1 MKNRITVKSVLIALF
16 ASSLI
21 CSVAFGQASRASLGG
36 LINDQSGA
44 AVSGAKV
51 TAKHVATNEEFQTT
65 ADAQGAFILP
75 SLPIGKYSVTIEA
88 AGFKRIEA
96 QDVTLEVGIP
106 AKLNVALEVGQV
118 SDAVTISGTQE
129 VVNTTS
135 PTLTNV
141 IKTNQI
147 KDLPLPTRN
156 VLDLARLQ
164 AGIAVS
170 GTNTRTASVGG
181 LRGSATFVT
190 QDGVNAMDNFVKTD
204 SFFAVSAPSLDSVAE
219 LSITV
224 GTVGSDAGRG
234 VAQVNMVTKNG
245 TNEFHGRLFYQHRND
260 ALNANTFFNNASG
273 TKKPVLRQ
281 HFAGFNIGGPVWLP
295 KKPFGPVAYDG
306 RNKSFFFFSYEAFRE
321 NFQATR
327 NRTVLTNE
335 ARQGIFRYQ
344 GKDAQG
350 NTTNETINLLNIGNF
365 GALNSI
371 TTAQL
376 NSMPASNNTLVGD
389 GLNTAGYRFNVTGT
403 DPSDKYVG
411 RFDQQLLE
419 NSKIGSHKLEFVYNH
434 ANFLLTPD
442 TFNGL
447 EAPFAGGA
455 NAFQS
460 SKRILTTA
468 AIQSTFGSR
477 MTNEF
482 RVGHQRAP
490 VGFLRESQPSTPF
503 IDLNSVTDFD
513 NTFMSQ
519 GRNTLVYQ
527 FIDNFSLIAGSHSFR
542 MGTDIQSISAITFN
556 DTGINQTIVINSNNA
571 NPDGILDG
579 EFPNLPRDKDGK
591 PDTTGTA
598 IVNRAKSI
606 YVDLVGMLGSTSKTF
621 NVTGPSSGFVP
632 GATRQRDFKQRAL
645 SLYVQDQWRTR
656 RNLTLNYGLRYEFQG
671 VPYEINGLAIQPANG
686 IAGLYGVSGLNNRFK
701 PGTLSGAPTT
711 TLEFVN
717 GDTGKKLYGNDWN
730 NFAPFIGV
738 AYSPDFEKGPM
749 HWLFGSSGKSS
760 IRAGFSISYL
770 QDGFTVVSN
779 ALGTGTTNPGLIQNV
794 ANTTPTNVLT
804 SAGIPLPNPTFT
816 TPITDASNLLLN
828 NGNGLWTF
836 DPNLRVPY
844 VQQWSFGIEREIARN
859 TAFEVRYVGNHAVKL
874 FRAIDINEV
883 NIFEN
888 GFLQEFL
895 NAQRNLA
902 VNGGTTFVPGAA
914 GTTPLPIFSALFT
927 GFSANQQS
935 SSGFGS
941 TTFINQLNN
950 NNIGAMAFTLAN
962 APTYRANRARL
973 TFNGQPAP
981 NFFLTNPNASFA
993 RALTNGGYSNY
1004 HSLQVEI
1011 RRRMTKGLQLQGNYT
1026 FSKALTDTDG
1036 GGQSTLEQY
1045 RTFRNLRLD
1054 KHRAG
1059 FDQTHRFIANLIY
1072 ELPFG
1077 SGRRWLNGG
1086 IPVISKVV
1094 EGWQVGSIISYQS
1107 GQPIGIFSG
1116 RSTFNQ
1122 FNTGLN
1128 PAQLVGVTAEEFAS
1142 SAGVFRTPSGVFF
1155 IDPKLL
1161 NITTNAAGQL
1171 TGATLKN
1178 GLLGA
1183 PAPGT
1188 FGNFPR
1194 NLIDSPNFSQ
1204 VDISLTKMTRLFEKA
1219 NVEFKANFINAFN
1232 HPSFSIGDITFDN
1245 ANFGRINS
1253 VRGSERQINFILAIN
1268 F

>member
-1 MKNRITVKSVLIALF
+1 MKNRISVKSVLISLF
-16 ASSLI
+16 ALALI
-21 CSVAFGQASRASLGG
+21 CCAALGQASRSSLGG

-51 TAKHVATNEEFQTT
+51 RAKHLATNEEFQTT
-65 ADAQGAFILP
+65 ADAQGAFIFP
-75 SLPIGKYSVTIEA
+75 SLPIGKFSVTIEA

-96 QDVTLEVGIP
+96 QDVTLEVGTP

-118 SDAVTISGTQE
+118 SEAVTISGTQE

-170 GTNTRTASVGG
+170 GTNTRQASVGG

-204 SFFAVSAPSLDSVAE
+204 SFFAISAPSLDSVAE

-273 TKKPVLRQ
+273 TPKPVLRQ

-306 RNKSFFFFSYEAFRE
+306 RDKSFFFFSYEAFRE

-335 ARQGIFRYQ
+335 ARQGLFRYNGSNGQ
-344 GKDAQG
+344 TQ
-350 NTTNETINLLNIGNF
+350 TVNLLNIGTF

-371 TTAQL
+371 TMAQL
-376 NSMPASNNTLVGD
+376 NAMPASNNTLVGD
-389 GLNTAGYRFNVTGT
+389 GLNTAGFRYNVTGT

-442 TFNGL
+442 TFNSL
-447 EAPFAGGA
+447 EAPFPGGA

-477 MTNEF
+477 ITNEF

-490 VGFLRESQPSTPF
+490 VGFLRDGQPSTPF
-503 IDLNSVTDFD
+503 LDLNSVTDFD
-513 NTFMSQ
+513 NSFMSQ

-527 FIDNFSLIAGSHSFR
+527 FIDNFSLTAGSHSFR

-556 DTGINQTIVINSNNA
+556 DAGINQTIVINSNNV
-571 NPDGILDG
+571 NPDGLLAD
-579 EFPNLPRDKDGK
+579 EFPNLPRNADGT
-591 PDTTGTA
+591 PNTTGTA
-598 IVNRAKSI
+598 IVNRAKSV
-606 YVDLVGMLGSTSKTF
+606 YVDLVGLLGSASKTF
-621 NVTGPSSGFVP
+621 NVTSPTSGFVT

-645 SLYVQDQWRTR
+645 SLYFQDQWRAR
-656 RNLTLNYGLRYEFQG
+656 RNFTFNYGLRWEFQG

-686 IAGLYGVSGLNNRFK
+686 IAGLYGVSGLNNLFK
-701 PGTLSGAPTT
+701 PGSLTGSTTT

-730 NFAPFIGV
+730 NFAPFIGL
-738 AYSPDFEKGPM
+738 AYSPNFEKGPM

-760 IRAGFSISYL
+760 IRAGFSMSYL

-794 ANTTPTNVLT
+794 ANNTTVNVLT
-804 SAGIPLPNPTFT
+804 SAGVSLQTPTFT
-816 TPITDASNLLLN
+816 TPITDANNLLLN

-836 DPNLRVPY
+836 DPKLRVPY

-888 GFLQEFL
+888 GFLREFT
-895 NAQRNLA
+895 NAQKNLA
-902 VNGGTTFVPGAA
+902 ANGGSTFAPGGA
-914 GTTPLPIFSALFT
+914 GTVPLPIFSALFA
-927 GFSANQQS
+927 GVANN
-935 SSGFGS
+935 SGFGS
-941 TTFINQLNN
+941 TTFINQLTNN
-950 NNIGAMAFTLAN
+950 NVGALAFTLAN
-962 APTYRANRARL
+962 ATTYRANRAKL

-981 NFFLTNPNASFA
+981 NFFLANPNASFA

-1036 GGQSTLEQY
+1036 GAQSVLEQY
-1045 RTFRNLRLD
+1045 RTFRNLSLD

-1077 SGRRWLNGG
+1077 SGRRWLSGG
-1086 IPVISKVV
+1086 IPVLGKVV

-1107 GQPIGIFSG
+1107 GQPIGVFSG

-1128 PAQLVGVTAEEFAS
+1128 PAQLVGITAEEFANS
-1142 SAGVFRTPSGVFF
+1142 TGVFRAPSGIFF
-1155 IDPKLL
+1155 IDPKML
-1161 NITTNAAGQL
+1161 NITTNASGQL
-1171 TGATLKN
+1171 TGATLKD
-1178 GLLGA
+1178 GLLGS
-1183 PAPGT
+1183 PAPGA

-1204 VDISLTKMTRLFEKA
+1204 VDISLTKTTRIYEKA

-1232 HPSFSIGDITFDN
+1232 HPSFSFGDITFDN

>member
-1 MKNRITVKSVLIALF
+1 MKDRISVRSVWIVIFALLLIGSTAL
-16 ASSLI
+16 
-21 CSVAFGQASRASLGG
+21 GQATRASLSG
-36 LINDQSGA
+36 LINEQTGA

-51 TAKHVATNEEFQTT
+51 TAKQVATNEEFQTT
-65 ADAQGAFILP
+65 TDSRGAFIFP
-75 SLPIGKYSVTIEA
+75 SMPIGKFSVTIEA

-96 QDVTLEVGIP
+96 QDVTLEVGTP
-106 AKLNVALEVGQV
+106 AKLNVSLEIGQV
-118 SDAVTISGTQE
+118 SEAVTVSGTQE
-129 VVNTTS
+129 VVNTS
-135 PTLTNV
+135 NPTLTNV

-164 AGIAVS
+164 AGVAVS

-181 LRGSATFVT
+181 LRGSGTYVT

-204 SFFAVSAPSLDSVAE
+204 SFFAISAPSLDSVQE
-219 LSITV
+219 FSLTI

-234 VAQVNMVTKNG
+234 VAQVTMVTKNG

-273 TKKPVLRQ
+273 TPKEVLRQ

-327 NRTVLTNE
+327 NRTVLTPE
-335 ARQGIFRYQ
+335 ARQGIFRYNGSNNQ
-344 GKDAQG
+344 VQ
-350 NTTNETINLLNIGNF
+350 TLNLLNIGSV
-365 GALNSI
+365 GALNPV

-376 NSMPASNNTLVGD
+376 NAMPAPNNTLVGD
-389 GLNTAGYRFNVTGT
+389 GLNTAGFRFNVNGT

-411 RFDQQLLE
+411 RFDQQLIE

-442 TFNGL
+442 TFNNL

-455 NAFQS
+455 NAFQA

-477 MTNEF
+477 ATNEF

-490 VGFLRESQPSTPF
+490 VGFFRDGQPTTPF
-503 IDLNSVTDFD
+503 INLNSVSDFD

-527 FIDNFSLIAGSHSFR
+527 FIDNFSLISGPHSFR
-542 MGTDIQSISAITFN
+542 MGFDIQSISAITFN
-556 DTGINQTIVINSNNA
+556 DGGINQTININSNNV
-571 NPDGILDG
+571 NPDGIFEN
-579 EFPNLPRDKDGK
+579 EFPNLPRNANGT
-591 PDTTGTA
+591 PNTTGTA
-598 IVNRAKSI
+598 IVNRAKSVF
-606 YVDLVGMLGSTSKTF
+606 VDLVGLLGSSSKTF
-621 NVTGPSSGFVP
+621 NVTSPTSGFVT

-645 SLYVQDQWRTR
+645 SLYFQDQWRAR
-656 RNLTLNYGLRYEFQG
+656 RNVTFNYGVRWEFQG
-671 VPYEINGLAIQPANG
+671 VPYEINGIAIQPTNG
-686 IAGLYGVSGLNNRFK
+686 ISALYGVSGLNNLFN
-701 PGTLSGAPTT
+701 PGALNGSATT
-711 TLEFVN
+711 SLEFVN
-717 GDTGKKLYGNDWN
+717 GDTGKKLYGNDRN
-730 NFAPFIGV
+730 NFAPFIGI

-749 HWLFGSSGKSS
+749 RWIFGPSGKGS
-760 IRAGFSISYL
+760 IRAGYSISYL

-794 ANTTPTNVLT
+794 ANNTTTGVLT
-804 SAGIPLPNPTFT
+804 PAGVTLPSPNFKV
-816 TPITDASNLLLN
+816 PITDLENLQLN
-828 NGNGLWTF
+828 TDNGLWTF

-844 VQQWSFGIEREIARN
+844 VQQWSFGIEREIANN

-874 FRAIDINEV
+874 FRAVDVNEV
-883 NIFEN
+883 NVFEN
-888 GFLQEFL
+888 GFVQEFL

-902 VNGGTTFVPGAA
+902 ANGGSSFAFGAA
-914 GTTPLPIFSALFT
+914 GTVPLPIFSTLFA
-927 GFSANQQS
+927 GVANT
-935 SSGFGS
+935 SGFGS

-950 NNIGAMAFTLAN
+950 NNIGALAFTLAN
-962 APTYRANRARL
+962 VATYRTNRANL
-973 TFNGQPAP
+973 TFNGRPAP
-981 NFFLTNPNASFA
+981 NFFLANPNAAFA
-993 RALTNGGYSNY
+993 RALANGGYSNY
-1004 HSLQVEI
+1004 HSLQAEI
-1011 RRRMTKGLQLQGNYT
+1011 RRRMTKGLQLQGSYT

-1059 FDQTHRFIANLIY
+1059 FDQTHRFIANFIY

-1077 SGRRWLNGG
+1077 SGRRWINGG
-1086 IPVISKVV
+1086 IPVLGKAI
-1094 EGWQVGSIISYQS
+1094 EGWQVGSIISYQT
-1107 GQPIGIFSG
+1107 GGPIGVFAG

-1128 PAQLVGVTAEEFAS
+1128 PAQLVGITSEDFANS
-1142 SAGVFRTPSGVFF
+1142 TGIFRTPSGVFF
-1155 IDPKLL
+1155 VDPKLL

-1171 TGATLKN
+1171 TGATLKD

-1204 VDISLTKMTRLFEKA
+1204 VDISLTKMTRFYEKA

-1232 HPSFSIGDITFDN
+1232 HPNFGFGDVTFDN
-1245 ANFGRINS
+1245 ANFGRVNTT
-1253 VRGSERQINFILAIN
+1253 RGSERQINFILSIN

>member
-1 MKNRITVKSVLIALF
+1 MKARISVKSVLILTFAL
-16 ASSLI
+16 SLI
-21 CSVAFGQASRASLGG
+21 GSIALGQASRSSLSG
-36 LINDQSGA
+36 LIHDQGSA

-65 ADAQGAFILP
+65 SDAQGAFIFP
-75 SLPIGKYSVTIEA
+75 SLPLGKFSVTIDA
-88 AGFKRIEA
+88 AGFKRLEA
-96 QDVTLEVGIP
+96 QDVTIEVGTP
-106 AKLNVALEVGQV
+106 AKLNIALEVGQV
-118 SDAVTISGTQE
+118 NEAVTISGTQE

-135 PTLTNV
+135 ATLTNV
-141 IKTNQI
+141 VKTNQI
-147 KDLPLPTRN
+147 KDLPLPSRN
-156 VLDLARLQ
+156 VLELARLQ
-164 AGIAVS
+164 AGVAVS

-181 LRGSATFVT
+181 LRGSATYVT

-204 SFFAVSAPSLDSVAE
+204 SFFALTAPSLDSVQE
-219 LSITV
+219 FSLTV

-234 VAQVNMVTKNG
+234 VAQVTMVTKGG
-245 TNEFHGRLFYQHRND
+245 TNQYHGRLFYQHRND

-273 TKKPVLRQ
+273 TPKEVLRQ

-295 KKPFGPVAYDG
+295 KKPFGPAAYDG
-306 RNKSFFFFSYEAFRE
+306 RDKSFFFFSYEAFRE

-327 NRTVLTNE
+327 NRTVLTPE
-335 ARQGIFRYQ
+335 ARQGIFRYTGANGQ
-344 GKDAQG
+344 VQ
-350 NTTNETINLLNIGNF
+350 TLNLLNVGDF
-365 GALNSI
+365 GALNSM

-376 NSMPASNNTLVGD
+376 NAMPAANNTLVGD
-389 GLNTAGYRFNVTGT
+389 GLNTAGHRFNVTGT

-411 RFDQQLLE
+411 RFDQKLLDS
-419 NSKIGSHKLEFVYNH
+419 SKLGSHKLEFVYNH
-434 ANFLLTPD
+434 AEFLLTPD
-442 TFNGL
+442 TFNNL
-447 EAPFAGGA
+447 EAPFPGGV
-455 NAFQS
+455 NGFQS
-460 SKRILTTA
+460 SKRILATA
-468 AIQSTFGSR
+468 AIQSTLGSR

-490 VGFLRESQPSTPF
+490 VGFFRDGQPSTPF
-503 IDLNSVTDFD
+503 LNLNSVTDFD

-527 FIDNFSLIAGSHSFR
+527 FIDNFSLVAGRHSFR

-556 DTGINQTIVINSNNA
+556 DAGINQTININSNNV
-571 NPDGILDG
+571 NPDGILPA
-579 EFPNLPRDKDGK
+579 EFPNLPRNADGT
-591 PDTTGTA
+591 PNTTGTA
-598 IVNRAKSI
+598 IVNRAKSV
-606 YVDLVGMLGSTSKTF
+606 YVDLVGLLGSSSKTF
-621 NVTGPSSGFVP
+621 NVTSPTSGFVP

-645 SLYVQDQWRTR
+645 SLYFQDQWRMRSNFTV
-656 RNLTLNYGLRYEFQG
+656 NYGLRWEFQG

-686 IAGLYGVSGLNNRFK
+686 IAGLYGVSGLNNLFT
-701 PGTLSGAPTT
+701 PGQLAGSTT
-711 TLEFVN
+711 TELEFVN

-730 NFAPFIGV
+730 NFAPFIGI

-749 HWLFGSSGKSS
+749 RWIFGPTGKSS

-794 ANTTPTNVLT
+794 ANNTPTNVLT
-804 SAGIPLPNPTFT
+804 SAGVQLPTPNFT
-816 TPITDASNLLLN
+816 TPITDAGNLQLN

-836 DPNLRVPY
+836 DPALRVPY
-844 VQQWSFGIEREIARN
+844 VQQWSLGIEREIANN

-874 FRAIDINEV
+874 FRAIDVNEV

-895 NAQRNLA
+895 NAQRNLTA
-902 VNGGTTFVPGAA
+902 NGGRSFAPGGP
-914 GTTPLPIFSALFT
+914 GTVPLPIFNTLFA
-927 GFSANQQS
+927 GFTAAQQTS
-935 SSGFGS
+935 GGFGS

-950 NNIGAMAFTLAN
+950 NNIGDMAFTLAN
-962 APTYRANRARL
+962 APTYRTNRNNL
-973 TFNGQPAP
+973 TFNGRPAP
-981 NFFLTNPNASFA
+981 NFFLANPNASFA

-1011 RRRMTKGLQLQGNYT
+1011 RRRMTKGLQLQGSYT
-1026 FSKALTDTDG
+1026 FSKALTNSDG

-1045 RTFRNLRLD
+1045 RTFRNLDLD

-1059 FDQTHRFIANLIY
+1059 FDQTQRFIANFIY

-1077 SGRRWLNGG
+1077 SGRRWLSGG
-1086 IPVISKVV
+1086 IPVLGKAI
-1094 EGWQVGSIISYQS
+1094 EGWQVGSIISYQT
-1107 GQPIGIFSG
+1107 GGPIGVFAG
-1116 RSTFNQ
+1116 RSTVNQ

-1128 PAQLVGVTAEEFAS
+1128 PAQLIGITAKEFS
-1142 SAGVFRTPSGVFF
+1142 NSTGVFRTPAGVFF
-1155 IDPKLL
+1155 VDPRLL
-1161 NITTNAAGQL
+1161 DITTNAAGQL
-1171 TGATLKN
+1171 TGATLKD

-1188 FGNFPR
+1188 FGDFPR
-1194 NLIDSPNFSQ
+1194 NLINSPNFSQ
-1204 VDISLTKMTRLFEKA
+1204 VDISLTKMTRIYEKA

-1232 HPSFSIGDITFDN
+1232 TPNFAFADITFDN

-1253 VRGSERQINFILAIN
+1253 TRGSERQINFILAIN